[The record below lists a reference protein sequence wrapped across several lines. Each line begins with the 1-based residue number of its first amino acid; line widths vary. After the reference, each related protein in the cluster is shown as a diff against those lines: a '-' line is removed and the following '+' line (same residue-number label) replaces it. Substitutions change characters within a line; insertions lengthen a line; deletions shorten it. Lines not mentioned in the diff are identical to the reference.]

1 MVVGRVHGAV
11 EMGADMQGGV
21 DALRHD
27 HLGLQILRVIHLVAG
42 VADPVGGVHV
52 HDVGEIDDFDC
63 LIQF

>member
-27 HLGLQILRVIHLVAG
+27 HLGLQILRVIRDQTA
-42 VADPVGGVHV
+42 PRR
-52 HDVGEIDDFDC
+52 
-63 LIQF
+63 